1 MVDGNEVVEINENT
15 SNIAN
20 RHGNNDNYVVEDA
33 SEEQIFE
40 NEDDFLDSGEEDFI
54 DEDTD
59 DDFEELD
66 LESLSDLHILD
77 LEGKIYIFF
86 GSNF

>member
-1 MVDGNEVVEINENT
+1 VVDGNEVLEINENT
-15 SNIAN
+15 SNIAI
-20 RHGNNDNYVVEDA
+20 RHANNDNNVVEDV

-40 NEDDFLDSGEEDFI
+40 NEDDFLDSGEEDLI